1 MSIPIRGMF
10 WFTALRVALNSEPI
24 LLAPLVRC
32 TENLGCIH
40 GMMALTLKM
49 SHSILSINI
58 QSRHLISWYYPV
70 LHSSL
75 WKQAEKN
82 ENAVSRRVFST
93 PKLGLMEE
101 KGQLGQGKTPSL
113 NQPNQFT
120 NTAGTQSTGN
130 QSRFLFI
137 SWGFHSLTLIWK
149 DVEEH

>member
-82 ENAVSRRVFST
+82 EEGFLHTKTRADGGKRSVRSRENPVSKPAKPIHQHSWD
-93 PKLGLMEE
+93 PKHR
-101 KGQLGQGKTPSL
+101 
-113 NQPNQFT
+113 QPVTFPFHFMGIPLSPT
-120 NTAGTQSTGN
+120 NLEGCGRA
-130 QSRFLFI
+130 LA
-137 SWGFHSLTLIWK
+137 
-149 DVEEH
+149 DAY